1 MHRKAMY
8 DYQDAVHH
16 TLIII
21 GAGASGLMAAIT
33 ARDLGIDTAILEG
46 NDRIGKKISMTGDG
60 RCNITNDSTTTG
72 TDDAGAALSRK
83 YYGSQPEFPRRV
95 LQQFGI
101 RQTIDFFQ
109 VLGLPLTRLKD
120 GFMYPMSL
128 QAASVVDIFELALEE
143 RSIPVYLNNKVLDV
157 TVSQEHPRFRLTC
170 RTETETGT
178 AKQTVY
184 TSDYLFLCTG
194 GLTGQNAGTDG
205 SGYTLAQKLGHSL
218 VKPVPALVQLK
229 VKYPYQKSLSGIK
242 LQGQA
247 HILVNGKNVRSET
260 GEIHFTDYGFS
271 GPPILQLGRKAAV
284 HLAKGDSVSVQ
295 IDLMPNRTEEEVIAF
310 LEATWAT
317 FAHRTVAE
325 SFTGF
330 LHKKLITVL
339 LKEAK
344 LDQEPNLLCREL
356 SWKTKQVFYKLLKSW
371 EFKVTETQSFEHA
384 QATAGGIATKE
395 LDADTL
401 ESRLVPGLYLA
412 GEVMDVDGDFGG
424 YNLQWAWSSGY
435 TAAMALGKV
444 MFR

>member
-1 MHRKAMY
+1 MY
-8 DYQDAVHH
+8 DYQDSVHH

-21 GAGASGLMAAIT
+21 GAGASGLMAAVT

-72 TDDAGAALSRK
+72 TDDAGVALARK
-83 YYGSQPEFPRRV
+83 YYGSQPEFPRPV

-101 RQTIDFFQ
+101 RQTIDFFH
-109 VLGLPLTRLKD
+109 VLGLPLTSLKE
-120 GFMYPMSL
+120 GFMYPMSM

-143 RSIPVYLNNKVLDV
+143 RSIPVYLNRKVLDV
-157 TVSQEHPRFRLTC
+157 TVSADHPRFKMIC
-170 RTETETGT
+170 RTETEE
-178 AKQTVY
+178 QVVY

-205 SGYTLAQKLGHSL
+205 SGYTLAQKMGHSL
-218 VKPVPALVQLK
+218 VKPVPAIVQLK

-242 LQGQA
+242 LQGRA
-247 HILVNGKNVRSET
+247 HILVNGKIVRSET

-271 GPPILQLGRKAAV
+271 GPPVLQLGRKAAV
-284 HLAKGDSVSVQ
+284 HLAKGDSVTVQ
-295 IDLMPNRTEEEVIAF
+295 IDLMPNRTEEEVVEF
-310 LEATWAT
+310 LDTNWAT

-330 LHKKLITVL
+330 LHKKLTSVL

-344 LDQEPNLLCREL
+344 IDQVPGLLCQEL
-356 SWKTKQVFYKLLKSW
+356 SGKTKKIFYKLLKCW
-371 EFKVTETQSFEHA
+371 EFKVTETQSFELA

-395 LDADTL
+395 FDANTL
-401 ESRLVPGLYLA
+401 ESKLVPGLYLA

-435 TAAMALGKV
+435 SAAMALGKHI
-444 MFR
+444 FR